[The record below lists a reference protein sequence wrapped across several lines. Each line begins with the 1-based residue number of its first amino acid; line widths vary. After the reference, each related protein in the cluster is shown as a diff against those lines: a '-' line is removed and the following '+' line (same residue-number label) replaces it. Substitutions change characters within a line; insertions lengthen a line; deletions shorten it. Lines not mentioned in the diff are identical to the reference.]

1 MQKFPHYIAI
11 TLFSVYYSHTQNPEQ
26 LFYKN
31 IASQSFTKQNSYFL
45 NPTFSISN
53 TNTTSISILV
63 KNSFKDF
70 QGSPKFNLIGFSG
83 RINERNGAGIG
94 LFQQTVGVFTSF
106 GAVANYAQKL
116 KITENSNLYFGF
128 NFIVNKNTL
137 DRSKIQGN
145 ETDPTIA
152 NFIDTNVIA
161 FQPALT
167 YEINRFSFGMYIKDF
182 LDYDL
187 NSEEILTNFS
197 EKTIAGHIMYTMPLS
212 IKGDIFDNSILRFI
226 LTSNNTVNSTF
237 TISTL
242 LDIPNAGW
250 LQPSYDQLYGIGFG
264 LGVNVSKK
272 ISINYIYE
280 QGKNALGSSNEVGI
294 TYNFDAKR
302 SSIQD
307 QVVYY
312 TPNANN
318 SNYSNDNDFEN
329 KELAYNQKNNNNNN
343 NNNNFKTN
351 ENKKLV
357 DISKQQIKRK
367 KKSKKR
373 NSKIDYAVIERDT
386 LKNYTVKPIKIKEFE
401 ADLYTFKAKELP
413 EINVRI
419 RTLSVDSS
427 VEPGFYLVTN
437 VFSKVSNAEKF
448 IIKLKEENYDPN
460 YFIHPKTK
468 FRYVYIAKTDTK
480 DEMLTLYRSDKFK
493 KYLEDKWILHVAN

>member
-1 MQKFPHYIAI
+1 MQKLPNYIAI
-11 TLFSVYYSHTQNPEQ
+11 TLFSVCYSYTQNPEQ

-116 KITENSNLYFGF
+116 KITQNSNLYFGF
-128 NFIVNKNTL
+128 NFIINKNTL

-152 NFIDTNVIA
+152 NFLDTNVIA

-167 YEINRFSFGMYIKDF
+167 YEINRFSIGMYIKDF

-197 EKTIAGHIMYTMPLS
+197 EKTIAGHIMYTMPLN
-212 IKGDIFDNSILRFI
+212 IRGDIFDNSSLRFI

-242 LDIPNAGW
+242 LDIPNIGW

-280 QGKNALGSSNEVGI
+280 QGKNTLGSSNEVGI

-302 SSIQD
+302 NSIQD
-307 QVVYY
+307 QVVYFS
-312 TPNANN
+312 PELNN
-318 SNYSNDNDFEN
+318 NDVEN
-329 KELAYNQKNNNNNN
+329 KELAYIQKNKNNYKSSKNN
-343 NNNNFKTN
+343 
-351 ENKKLV
+351 KL
-357 DISKQQIKRK
+357 ITSQEI
-367 KKSKKR
+367 KR
-373 NSKIDYAVIERDT
+373 NSKLDYAVIERDT
-386 LKNYTVKPIKIKEFE
+386 LKNYAVKSIKIKEFE
-401 ADLYTFKAKELP
+401 ADLYTFKVKELP

-419 RTLSVDSS
+419 RTLSVDST

-448 IIKLKEENYDPN
+448 IIKLKEEKYKPS

-493 KYLEDKWILHVAN
+493 KYLEDKWILHVDN